1 MNLVETLLARNE
13 AFAAS
18 HFDAQLKIL
27 PKLKTMIIGCV
38 DPRVDPAEIFGLEQ
52 GEAAIIRN
60 VGGRI
65 TPATLLELDLL
76 REVSKAS
83 GGDLGMGWNL
93 VLLHHT
99 DCGIKRLDGVPSL
112 MGAYFDV
119 APTELGARH
128 VHDPRASVALDIETL
143 RAHRAIADAL
153 TVSGLVYDVTTGRLE
168 TVVAPA
174 PLRA

>member
-1 MNLVETLLARNE
+1 MNLVETLVARNE
-13 AFAAS
+13 TFATS

-27 PKLKTMIIGCV
+27 PKLKTLIVGCV
-38 DPRVDPAEIFGLEQ
+38 DPRVDPYEVFGLAQ

-65 TPATLLELDLL
+65 TPALLLELDLL

-83 GGDLGMGWNL
+83 GGDLGPGWNL
-93 VLLHHT
+93 VVLHHT
-99 DCGIKRLDGVPSL
+99 DCGIKRLDGVPAL
-112 MGAYFDV
+112 MGQFFDV
-119 APTELGARH
+119 APPELPSRH
-128 VHDPRASVALDIETL
+128 VHDPRASVALDIESL
-143 RAHRAIADAL
+143 RAHRSLSDQL

-168 TVVAPA
+168 TIVPPT